1 MNLVKAE
8 ILFSRKCNLKCSY
21 CNMATG
27 KENSLSVKDWMKGI
41 DQLKK
46 LNCQFIAVYGAEP
59 LLEFD
64 KLLEVLPYAESIGID
79 TTIITNG
86 TVVKTKEKLKQL
98 YDAGARSL
106 SMSYD
111 PLPIDTSSQVK
122 SDKAIEL
129 LTWFRKLGKNV
140 RDVAAIATVTKENY
154 MELPRMVEKMS
165 SLGIWTFYD
174 IYHFDRH
181 QPGSKTSA
189 YNPRFAFDNTM
200 DRKSLLDILW
210 DVDNMRKQGFLIHTN
225 DHYLKVLEKQNHPI
239 LENYDW
245 NCADYDCF
253 PSFVTVDC
261 DGVVYPC
268 DDFQP
273 EEAGEFNIVD
283 LHDEWPNFRKKMKF
297 ITKSLCPG
305 CAWNTHIGAHAI
317 KVGLEDIN
325 DYIHG
330 R

>member
-27 KENSLSVKDWMKGI
+27 KENSLSVEDWMKGI

-165 SLGIWTFYD
+165 TIDIWTFYD
-174 IYHFDRH
+174 IYHYDRK
-181 QPGSKTSA
+181 QPGSKTSHF
-189 YNPRFAFDNTM
+189 NPQFAFSSFIDRANLISVLKEVNTM
-200 DRKSLLDILW
+200 KKS
-210 DVDNMRKQGFLIHTN
+210 GFLVHTN
-225 DHYLKVLEKQNHPI
+225 DYYLQLLESKDSSFLKKYN
-239 LENYDW
+239 W
-245 NCADYDCF
+245 NCAKYDVF
-253 PSFVTVDC
+253 PSWITVDC
-261 DGVVYPC
+261 DGTVYPC

-273 EEAGEFNIVD
+273 KLAEPFNITRLSND
-283 LHDEWPNFRKKMKF
+283 WEDFCTKMKF
-297 ITKSLCPG
+297 ITSTCCPG
-305 CAWNTHIGAHAI
+305 CCWNTHIGAHAI
-317 KVGLEDIN
+317 KVGLENIN
-325 DYIHG
+325 DYVHG